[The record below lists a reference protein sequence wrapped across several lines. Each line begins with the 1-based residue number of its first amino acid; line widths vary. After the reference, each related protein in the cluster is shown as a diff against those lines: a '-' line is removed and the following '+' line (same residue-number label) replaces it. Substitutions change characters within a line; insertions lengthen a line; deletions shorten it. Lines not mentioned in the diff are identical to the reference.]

1 MVNQHFFTGIDVR
14 HLGDEGERIYHEKL
28 KPLLEPQYK
37 GKIIA
42 IEVDSGDY
50 FIGDTVMEA
59 LQKAKARYPE
69 KIFHV
74 IRVGFRAVHKR
85 R

>member
-1 MVNQHFFTGIDVR
+1 VSQQIITDIDGR
-14 HLGDEGERIYHEKL
+14 HITEEGERIYHEKL

-37 GKIIA
+37 GKIVA

-50 FIGDTVMEA
+50 FLGDRVIEA
-59 LQKAKARYPE
+59 VQKAKAKYPE

>member
-1 MVNQHFFTGIDVR
+1 MSQQIITDIDGR
-14 HLGDEGERIYHEKL
+14 HITEEGERIYHEKL

-37 GKIIA
+37 GKVVA

-50 FIGDTVMEA
+50 FLGDRVIDA
-59 LQKAKARYPE
+59 WQKAKAKHPG
-69 KIFHV
+69 KIFHFV
-74 IRVGFRAVHKR
+74 HVGYRAFQKR